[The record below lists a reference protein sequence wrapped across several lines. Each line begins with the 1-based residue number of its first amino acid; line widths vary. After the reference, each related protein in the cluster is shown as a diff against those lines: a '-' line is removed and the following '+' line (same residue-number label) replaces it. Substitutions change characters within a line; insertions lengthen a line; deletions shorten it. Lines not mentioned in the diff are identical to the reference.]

1 MSTTTAKTK
10 TKSVKRRER
19 NSKRVK
25 DKMCIKCNQ
34 NITENEKRD
43 MLMSHDTYHQLQA
56 KDYCKDHAFTYSGHK
71 CKPIWCSKC
80 RYLIN
85 YEITIDVDKK

>member
-10 TKSVKRRER
+10 TVKRRAR
-19 NSKRVK
+19 TS
-25 DKMCIKCNQ
+25 IKTKFCKTCNQ
-34 NITENEKRD
+34 DILENEKRD
-43 MLMSHDTYHQLQA
+43 MLMSHDTYHKLQVR
-56 KDYCKDHAFTYSGHK
+56 DYCKEHERIYSDHK
-71 CKPIWCSKC
+71 CKPMWCDKC